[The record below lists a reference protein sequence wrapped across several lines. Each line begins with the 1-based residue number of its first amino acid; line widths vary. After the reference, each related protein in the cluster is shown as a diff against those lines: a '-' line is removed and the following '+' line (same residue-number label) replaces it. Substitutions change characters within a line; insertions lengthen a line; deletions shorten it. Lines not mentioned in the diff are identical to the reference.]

1 MTRCEI
7 LMRAFQSLLAAAMA
21 MFAIAAAV
29 AVLGATPGGP
39 LAIALWA
46 IAAALLALA
55 LLFLIFV
62 ILCQAE
68 ADAEARDGERADPP
82 PATVRGG
89 AGTVNEGGRG
99 PVSPAA
105 TAG

>member
-1 MTRCEI
+1 MTVVIISGGIDLSVGSVLC
-7 LMRAFQSLLAAAMA
+7 LSAM
-21 MFAIAAAV
+21 V
-29 AVLGATPGGP
+29 
-39 LAIALWA
+39 LAITMKAGYSLAFAAPLA

-99 PVSPAA
+99 PVPPAA

>member
-1 MTRCEI
+1 MDEAPI
-7 LMRAFQSLLAAAMA
+7 LRRTQNIHLQ
-21 MFAIAAAV
+21 
-29 AVLGATPGGP
+29 GAR
-39 LAIALWA
+39 
-46 IAAALLALA
+46 AAALLALA

-99 PVSPAA
+99 PVPPAA

>member
-1 MTRCEI
+1 M
-7 LMRAFQSLLAAAMA
+7 
-21 MFAIAAAV
+21 
-29 AVLGATPGGP
+29 
-39 LAIALWA
+39 WA

-68 ADAEARDGERADPP
+68 ADAEVRDGERADPS

-89 AGTVNEGGRG
+89 SWDSERGWSGAGTPRCDGGLMPR
-99 PVSPAA
+99 
-105 TAG
+105 